1 MPIAD
6 CQLRSFPKAN
16 CRLPIGFL
24 RFGNQIQSIG
34 NWQLAIGNVHMSQI
48 KIAVVLLV
56 SILLQL
62 SLREVWKPLSY
73 IDFPLVVVVYIA
85 LQRDAWQALLVGTLA
100 GLIVDA
106 ASGGLIGAGGF
117 SKTLTAYVIY
127 FSATR
132 VNLENPLLRIPV
144 LAAASLLDSAI
155 YVFWH
160 RVLSYPPV
168 APWMQTVSYRLIAT
182 TIVGT
187 VAMYML
193 HAVMTERS
201 AQRRQFATRRRV
213 ARRSTGPLR
222 RR

>member
-1 MPIAD
+1 
-6 CQLRSFPKAN
+6 
-16 CRLPIGFL
+16 
-24 RFGNQIQSIG
+24 
-34 NWQLAIGNVHMSQI
+34 MSQL

-62 SLREVWKPLSY
+62 SLREVWWRLSY
-73 IDFPLVVVVYIA
+73 IDFPLIVVVYIA

-117 SKTLTAYVIY
+117 SKTLTAYIIY
-127 FSATR
+127 FAATR

-160 RVLSYPPV
+160 RVLGYPPV
-168 APWMQTVSYRLIAT
+168 VPWMQTVSYRLIAT

-193 HAVMTERS
+193 DAVMSDRS
-201 AQRRQFATRRRV
+201 AQRRQFATRRKV
-213 ARRSTGPLR
+213 ARRTTGPLR

>member
-1 MPIAD
+1 
-6 CQLRSFPKAN
+6 
-16 CRLPIGFL
+16 
-24 RFGNQIQSIG
+24 
-34 NWQLAIGNVHMSQI
+34 MSKL
-48 KIAVVLLV
+48 KIAVVLSV

-62 SLREVWKPLSY
+62 LLREVWGKLSY

-85 LQRDAWQALLVGTLA
+85 LQRDAWKALVVGTLA
-100 GLIVDA
+100 GLIIDA

-117 SKTLTAYVIY
+117 SKTLTAYIIY
-127 FSATR
+127 FAATR

-160 RVLSYPPV
+160 RVMGYPPV
-168 APWMQTVSYRLIAT
+168 APFVQTMSYRLIAT
-182 TIVGT
+182 TVVGT
-187 VAMYML
+187 LVLYILDALVA
-193 HAVMTERS
+193 ERNS
-201 AQRRQFATRRRV
+201 QRRQFATRRRV

>member
-1 MPIAD
+1 
-6 CQLRSFPKAN
+6 LKSFGLV
-16 CRLPIGFL
+16 RIRVQPIGN
-24 RFGNQIQSIG
+24 R
-34 NWQLAIGNVHMSQI
+34 QLAIGNSLMSQL

-62 SLREVWKPLSY
+62 SLREIWQPLSY

-100 GLIVDA
+100 GVIVDA
-106 ASGGLIGAGGF
+106 ASGGLMGAGGF

-127 FSATR
+127 FAATKI
-132 VNLENPLLRIPV
+132 NLENPLLRIPV
-144 LAAASLLDSAI
+144 LATASLLDSAI

-160 RVLSYPPV
+160 RVLGYPPLV
-168 APWMQTVSYRLIAT
+168 PFVQTMSYKLIAT
-182 TIVGT
+182 TVAGT
-187 VAMYML
+187 LALYML
-193 HAVMTERS
+193 DALVAEKS

>member
-1 MPIAD
+1 MQP
-6 CQLRSFPKAN
+6 
-16 CRLPIGFL
+16 
-24 RFGNQIQSIG
+24 IG
-34 NWQLAIGNVHMSQI
+34 NWQLAIGNFHMSQL

-62 SLREVWKPLSY
+62 SLREIWQPLSY

-100 GLIVDA
+100 GVIVDA

-127 FSATR
+127 FAATKI
-132 VNLENPLLRIPV
+132 NLENPLLRIPV
-144 LAAASLLDSAI
+144 LAAGSLLDSAI

-160 RVLSYPPV
+160 RVLGYPPLV
-168 APWMQTVSYRLIAT
+168 PFVQTMSYKLIAT
-182 TIVGT
+182 TVVGT
-187 VAMYML
+187 LALYML
-193 HAVMTERS
+193 DALVAEKS